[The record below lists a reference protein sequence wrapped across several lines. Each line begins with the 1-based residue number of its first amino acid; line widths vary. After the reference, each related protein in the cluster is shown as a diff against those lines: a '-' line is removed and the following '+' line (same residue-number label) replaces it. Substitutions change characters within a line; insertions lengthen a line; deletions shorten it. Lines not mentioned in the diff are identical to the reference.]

1 MTMGR
6 ERSRL
11 LGAARGK
18 FGYLL
23 LALIVFLA
31 TAPVIAE
38 SHAWKLVLAG
48 FGSGLLIAGLHAARP
63 GKRSLIVGLVVAAV
77 EFGIGRMVDIH
88 GSRWLLLAQ
97 VLFWLLAMTY
107 VAFEILEKVLGS
119 AEVTLETLQAAFCVY
134 LLLGLI
140 WAFGYA
146 LLQIAAPASFQA
158 QHGPPVVWSDASSRR
173 LGLFRL
179 VIFSYSTLTG
189 TGYGDIAPAG
199 AFAEMAACLEAMMA
213 QVYLAVVIARLVGI
227 QVGPPAPARPG
238 ANVDG
243 PGPERDRSK

>member
-1 MTMGR
+1 MGR

-31 TAPVIAE
+31 TAPVIAD

-48 FGSGLLIAGLHAARP
+48 FGSGVLIAGLHAARP
-63 GKRSLIVGLVVAAV
+63 GKRALIVGLVVAAV
-77 EFGIGRMVDIH
+77 ELGIGRMGDIY
-88 GSRWLLLAQ
+88 GSRWLHFAQALL
-97 VLFWLLAMTY
+97 WLLAMTY
-107 VAFEILEKVLGS
+107 VAFEILETVLGS

-173 LGLFRL
+173 LGFLRL

-199 AFAEMAACLEAMMA
+199 AFAEMAACLQAMTA

-227 QVGPPAPARPG
+227 QAGPPPPVQPG
-238 ANVDG
+238 ANLDG
-243 PGPERDRSK
+243 PGLERDRSK